1 MVDPCMQKKPL
12 SKATTCGIGCPSA
25 SSWSKVCNLC
35 GNGGNNNFIEFTNVT
50 WSKVDV
56 VDFGKGHELRFFN
69 IATSSLFVFANS
81 APPTMES

>member
-1 MVDPCMQKKPL
+1 
-12 SKATTCGIGCPSA
+12 
-25 SSWSKVCNLC
+25 
-35 GNGGNNNFIEFTNVT
+35 VT

-56 VDFGKGHELRFFN
+56 VDFGKGHELRFSN